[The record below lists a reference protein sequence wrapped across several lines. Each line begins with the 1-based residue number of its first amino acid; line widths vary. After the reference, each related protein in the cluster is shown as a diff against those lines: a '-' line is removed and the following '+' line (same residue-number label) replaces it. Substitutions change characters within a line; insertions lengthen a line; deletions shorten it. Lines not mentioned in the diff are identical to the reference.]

1 MIIQRFLKIR
11 SVKPNPALTVKM
23 GYMRRHRP
31 WVVQAL
37 FSRVLDGP
45 SSRIY
50 GLRAQTCWPDPAIA
64 WLDLT
69 FSPYYGFASA
79 FLPGR

>member
-31 WVVQAL
+31 WLVQAL
-37 FSRVLDGP
+37 FPGFWMVPHPGYMVSEPKLVGQIPP
-45 SSRIY
+45 SP
-50 GLRAQTCWPDPAIA
+50 GLI
-64 WLDLT
+64 
-69 FSPYYGFASA
+69 
-79 FLPGR
+79 